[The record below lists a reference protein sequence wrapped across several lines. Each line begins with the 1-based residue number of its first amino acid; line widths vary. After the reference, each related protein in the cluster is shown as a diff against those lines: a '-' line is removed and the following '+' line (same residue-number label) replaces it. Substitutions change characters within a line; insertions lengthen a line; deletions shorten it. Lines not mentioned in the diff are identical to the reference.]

1 MRAGLNIMDSIRI
14 ERLQSA
20 AQHDQAVK
28 LQKNYWGADA
38 KNLVP
43 RHMLFSI
50 SHYGGHVLGAY
61 DGRELVG
68 FVMGFVGT
76 DIDFDDRDARPAMA
90 NLLIMSKRMLVLP
103 GYRGRNI
110 GYRLKMAQ
118 RDIAMKQAIRLVT
131 WTVDPLLAANAHLNI
146 RKLGGV
152 IQRFSANYFG
162 LAEPQSL
169 RADRLIVEWWVTH
182 RRVVERAAGRG
193 SKLTL
198 QQYLEVHA
206 PIVNRADA
214 SGDWLK
220 PRPMTAVPNSSF
232 ALVEIPANFR
242 DLEAS
247 QRSLADQ
254 WRYHIRD
261 VFSRMLA
268 ANYVVTDFVSDE
280 FDGRRATF
288 YLLSRQ
294 VDDDHRKN

>member
-1 MRAGLNIMDSIRI
+1 MDAIRI
-14 ERLQSA
+14 ERLLDA
-20 AQHDQAVK
+20 AQHDQAVE
-28 LQKNYWGADA
+28 LQKNYWGSDA

-61 DGRELVG
+61 DGDQLIG
-68 FVMGFVGT
+68 FVMGFVGA
-76 DIDFDDRDARPAMA
+76 DIDFDDRGARPAMA

-103 GYRGRNI
+103 AYRGRNI

-146 RKLGGV
+146 RKLGAV

-162 LAEPQSL
+162 LDEPHSL
-169 RADRLIVEWWVTH
+169 RADRLIVEWWVAH

-193 SKLTL
+193 GNLAL
-198 QQYLEVHA
+198 QQYLDVHA

-214 SGDWLK
+214 SGDWLR
-220 PRPMTAVPNSSF
+220 PRPVTAVPNSSF
-232 ALVEIPANFR
+232 ALIEIPADFR
-242 DLEAS
+242 ELEAE
-247 QRSLADQ
+247 QRTLADQ

-268 ANYVVTDFVSDE
+268 ADFIVTDFLSDQFE
-280 FDGRRATF
+280 GRRRAF
-288 YLLSRQ
+288 YLLSRHI
-294 VDDDHRKN
+294 DDDDRKN